1 MRDKIL
7 SAAMQ
12 VAAVPGGF
20 KRMTRERVAAKAEVA
35 AGLVTYYFGGMPQLR
50 DAVVRKAIET
60 ENLAVLGGAVADRH
74 GIALRA
80 DEKLKAKA
88 LRSVYS

>member
-7 SAAMQ
+7 TAAMR

-20 KRMTRERVAAKAEVA
+20 KRLTRERVAKEAGVA
-35 AGLVTYYFGGMPQLR
+35 ASLVTYYFGSVPSLR
-50 DAVVRKAIET
+50 DVVVRKAIED
-60 ENLAVLGGAVADRH
+60 ENLPVLGGAVADRH

-80 DEKLKAKA
+80 EDKLKARA